1 MLSSLLPLL
10 SLSLALAAPVV
21 ERRAACADVMVVFAR
36 GTTEPPPI
44 GTVAGPPLQAALKTA
59 LGAKSLSFAGVDYP
73 ADIPGFLEGGD
84 KQGSQT
90 MADDV
95 RFALRTRFTFG
106 WLTRP
111 KLTNAANACP
121 NAAIVTVG
129 YSQGGQ
135 LVHNSAKLLS
145 SAVTQRINAAVIFGD
160 PDNGQAVTGIAAGD
174 TKVICHTGD
183 NICAHGDLILP
194 PHLTYGQDA
203 GSAAAFIA
211 SKV

>member
-1 MLSSLLPLL
+1 MYSFIASLLTLGLL
-10 SLSLALAAPVV
+10 VPAFAAPTAM
-21 ERRAACADVMVVFAR
+21 RRAGANCADVMVFFAR
-36 GTTEPPPI
+36 GTTEAPPI
-44 GTVAGPPLQAALKTA
+44 GTVAGPPLQAALKKQ
-59 LGAKSLSFAGVDYP
+59 LGGQSLSFQGVDYP

-90 MADDV
+90 MADDI
-95 RFALRTRFTFG
+95 
-106 WLTRP
+106 
-111 KLTNAANACP
+111 TNAASSCP
-121 NAAIVTVG
+121 NAKIVSVG

-145 SAVTQRINAAVIFGD
+145 SDVQSRVNAAVIFGD
-160 PDNGQAVTGIAAGD
+160 PDNGEAVDGVAAAN

-203 GSAAAFIA
+203 GSAAQFIA
-211 SKV
+211 SKVK